1 MEVRIW
7 KKTRITV
14 FIVRI
19 LIMLLRYSGNDPSRN
34 LNTVYEKAYDYKSSS
49 WESSSLRSFLNS
61 SFLDEFP
68 ESINRLI
75 LEVDLPN
82 ITQSGEDL
90 GTTKDKVFLLS
101 AVSDKHYIDAIIDN
115 GMIINSTT
123 FTRTPASST
132 TVVSIDVANYF
143 DGTGNHYAMG
153 EQEVSNSY
161 YIRPCMWLDIS

>member
-1 MEVRIW
+1 M
-7 KKTRITV
+7 
-14 FIVRI
+14 F
-19 LIMLLRYSGNDPSRN
+19 LRYNGPDHNRN
-34 LNTVYEKAYDYKSSS
+34 LNTIYEKVYDYKSSS
-49 WESSSLRSFLNS
+49 WENSSLRKFLNND
-61 SFLDEFP
+61 FLDEFQ

-82 ITQSGEDL
+82 VTQSGENL

-101 AVSDKHYIDAIIDN
+101 AVSDKPYIDAIIGN

-132 TVVSIDVANYF
+132 TVVSIDVWNNF

-153 EQEVSNSY
+153 EQEVSDSY

>member
-1 MEVRIW
+1 M
-7 KKTRITV
+7 
-14 FIVRI
+14 
-19 LIMLLRYSGNDPSRN
+19 
-34 LNTVYEKAYDYKSSS
+34 
-49 WESSSLRSFLNS
+49 
-61 SFLDEFP
+61 
-68 ESINRLI
+68 I

>member
-1 MEVRIW
+1 
-7 KKTRITV
+7 
-14 FIVRI
+14 
-19 LIMLLRYSGNDPSRN
+19 MLLRYSGNDPSRN

-101 AVSDKHYIDAIIDN
+101 AVSDKALYRCHN
-115 GMIINSTT
+115 
-123 FTRTPASST
+123 R
-132 TVVSIDVANYF
+132 
-143 DGTGNHYAMG
+143 
-153 EQEVSNSY
+153 
-161 YIRPCMWLDIS
+161 